1 MNCHLRSLALT
12 GWREF
17 GMMHLVVS
25 LLVVAPVALLV
36 DICARPRSVKRLRSA
51 QGSFLLVQIALF
63 IFGIL
68 LFVSGNAVLAAV
80 LVLAVNLLF
89 VVASN
94 AKNDMLGEPLLF
106 SDLALI
112 GAVFRHPQFYLS
124 ALERS
129 QKLLGLVALAVLV
142 AAFVWLFE
150 ANLVTRL
157 IGLGI
162 SLTTAIL
169 MRISLETKTFKAL
182 ASEPDA
188 DADVAKLGLA
198 STLLLYWI
206 RWRGDAEKGTSSAT
220 DPYVS
225 DLIDASECS
234 PNAEP
239 EIIVVIQCESFAD
252 PVELFGKRGVELSNL
267 KAAKKDA
274 VLWGNLLVSG
284 FGAYTMRT
292 EYGVLFG
299 REEDDL
305 GFRRYDPYLTAL
317 KDGALALPNRL
328 GGDRWRSVFVHPHDM
343 RFYSRH
349 RILPEAGFSQL
360 IDDSEFDRPSSG
372 DGRYISD
379 AALAAKILEVARI
392 TTERTFIYAVTIE
405 NHGPWSSEGE
415 PLVAHYNRLVQAGD
429 SMLGQLCD
437 GIAELGKPA
446 LLAFFGDH
454 RPSIPGASMPGG
466 DRHTPYAVLRFDAAG
481 RAISGGNQRK
491 DLTPAQLHHAILS
504 LGKQWRKKG

>member
-51 QGSFLLVQIALF
+51 QGSLLLVQIALF
-63 IFGIL
+63 IFGVL
-68 LFVSGNAVLAAV
+68 LFISGNAVLAAV
-80 LVLAVNLLF
+80 LVLALNLLF

-284 FGAYTMRT
+284 FGV
-292 EYGVLFG
+292 G
-299 REEDDL
+299 
-305 GFRRYDPYLTAL
+305 
-317 KDGALALPNRL
+317 
-328 GGDRWRSVFVHPHDM
+328 
-343 RFYSRH
+343 
-349 RILPEAGFSQL
+349 
-360 IDDSEFDRPSSG
+360 
-372 DGRYISD
+372 
-379 AALAAKILEVARI
+379 
-392 TTERTFIYAVTIE
+392 
-405 NHGPWSSEGE
+405 
-415 PLVAHYNRLVQAGD
+415 
-429 SMLGQLCD
+429 
-437 GIAELGKPA
+437 
-446 LLAFFGDH
+446 
-454 RPSIPGASMPGG
+454 
-466 DRHTPYAVLRFDAAG
+466 
-481 RAISGGNQRK
+481 
-491 DLTPAQLHHAILS
+491 
-504 LGKQWRKKG
+504 